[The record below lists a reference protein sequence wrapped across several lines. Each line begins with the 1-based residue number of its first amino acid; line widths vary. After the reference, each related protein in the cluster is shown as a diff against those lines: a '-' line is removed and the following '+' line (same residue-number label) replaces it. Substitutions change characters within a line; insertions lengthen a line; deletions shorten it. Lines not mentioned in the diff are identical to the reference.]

1 MSWSVWNKFWRGLA
15 LSGLLLACEPS
26 KDIGF
31 GLVPQNEVG
40 VIFTDTLSIETS
52 TILGEV
58 ITSNTSTLLVGRY
71 QDPSFGGVRA
81 QTFFQIAADSLFL
94 NQTNSSA
101 TLVYDSLRL
110 ELSRIYSYGNETLPQ
125 TFSLHRIT
133 EENGLER
140 EEFNNANSV
149 AFDPASLAT
158 FTKTGQELRDAPL
171 TIVRL
176 SDLLGN
182 EIFGMAQTNT
192 PRTEYLQNF
201 KGLALVSEAN
211 PGDDVNIVGF
221 STGFS
226 TRMVL
231 YYSEVSADTTTQR
244 TLSFFIGIGKRFNQ
258 IDSERSTSLLGNS
271 LNFPFD
277 GVSISQTD
285 SLAFVQAGVGLQT
298 KISFPT
304 LEQLKQVNNNSLAI
318 NRAELVI
325 KAPAGSADFYLPP
338 NLVFYESDASNQI
351 LTVGEDENEI
361 ELILQQEGRNPFGFT
376 DPLIVTFDARNEEYR
391 ADITTYLQLRL
402 TGIKTNPDILISP
415 TGFASSLN
423 RVLINARKSSPFGMK
438 LRLFYTVFK

>member
-1 MSWSVWNKFWRGLA
+1 MA

-31 GLVPQNEVG
+31 DLVPQNEVG
-40 VIFTDTLSIETS
+40 VIFTDTLSIKAS

-58 ITSNTSTLLVGRY
+58 ITSNTGTLLVGRY
-71 QDPSFGGVRA
+71 QDPDFGEVQA
-81 QTFFQIAADSLFL
+81 QTFFQIAPDSLFL
-94 NQTNSSA
+94 NQSNSSA
-101 TLVYDSLRL
+101 TMVFDSLRL

-140 EEFNNANSV
+140 EEFNNTNTV
-149 AFDPASLAT
+149 AFDPTTLAT
-158 FTKTGQELRDAPL
+158 FTKTGEELRDAPL
-171 TIVRL
+171 SIVRL

-182 EIFGMAQTNT
+182 ELFEMARNNT
-192 PRTEYLQNF
+192 PLAEYLENF
-201 KGLALVSEAN
+201 KGLALVSEAS
-211 PGDDVNIVGF
+211 PGEDVNIVGF

-226 TRMVL
+226 TRMVM
-231 YYSEVSADTTTQR
+231 YYSEVSADTSIQR
-244 TLSFFIGIGKRFNQ
+244 TLGFFIGAGKRFNQ
-258 IDSERSTSLLGNS
+258 IGSDRSTTLLGNS
-271 LNFPFD
+271 LNASFD

-285 SLAFVQAGVGLQT
+285 SLAFVQAGVGLQA

-304 LEQLKQVNNNSLAI
+304 LEQLRQVNNNSLAI

-325 KAPAGSADFYLPP
+325 KAPSGSADFYLPP

-361 ELILQQEGRNPFGFT
+361 ELILQREGRNPFGFT
-376 DPLIVTFDARNEEYR
+376 DPLIATFDARNEEYR
-391 ADITTYLQLRL
+391 VDITTYLQLRL
-402 TGIKTNPDILISP
+402 TGIKSNPDILVSP